1 MTRRT
6 RKTDAT
12 VDEVRAMA
20 AKLGLRIAGE
30 KLEARLPQARCTPEE
45 LAKAKE
51 LAKAAGIS
59 LSEHIRR
66 RATTSD

>member
-1 MTRRT
+1 
-6 RKTDAT
+6 
-12 VDEVRAMA
+12 MA

>member
-1 MTRRT
+1 
-6 RKTDAT
+6 
-12 VDEVRAMA
+12 MA
-20 AKLGLRIAGE
+20 AKLGLRLAGE

-66 RATTSD
+66 RAVASD